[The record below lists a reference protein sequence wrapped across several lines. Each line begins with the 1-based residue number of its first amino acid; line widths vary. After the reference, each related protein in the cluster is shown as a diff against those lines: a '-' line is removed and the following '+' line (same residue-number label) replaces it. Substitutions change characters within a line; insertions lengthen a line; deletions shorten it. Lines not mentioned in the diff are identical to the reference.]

1 MKKSSHG
8 IFLDFLRNGGK
19 TKEKTFSP
27 MSVQR
32 RDGEQG
38 KTTAR
43 RAS

>member
-8 IFLDFLRNGGK
+8 TFLDFLIKGRK

-27 MSVQR
+27 MSVLL

-38 KTTAR
+38 KETAR

>member
-1 MKKSSHG
+1 MKKNSHG
-8 IFLDFLRNGGK
+8 TFLDFLGNGRK

-38 KTTAR
+38 KKTAR